1 MRYTYKHFLGYE
13 KGEDGF
19 PKIVESEA
27 KIILCIYDMFYFKGK
42 TPSNIA
48 SHLTEEKIPTPAGK
62 EVWQA
67 STVESILTNEKYKG
81 DALLQK
87 TFTVDFLTK
96 KKKINEGE
104 IQQYYIEGSHP
115 AIISPEFFDLV
126 QIELQKRKGQKR
138 STSGIFASMIVCG
151 ECGNFYGSKVWHS
164 TSKYRRVVWQCNQKF
179 KNNEK
184 CSTPHFTEEQL
195 KEAFVQMFNYTIENK
210 EELVDTI
217 MDIIET
223 ISDTE
228 KLDKKISELET
239 RMKIASEKIR
249 SLVNENANNA
259 MNQAEY
265 ETEYQNRA
273 NVYRELADELEGL
286 EKEKLL
292 RNNKKV
298 EAESAL
304 KILKEND
311 SPITEFDENLF
322 YGLIENITVQ
332 SKDTLVFNF
341 KDGSSRV
348 WKI

>member
-27 KIILCIYDMFYFKGK
+27 KIIRCIYDMFYFKGK

-96 KKKINEGE
+96 KTKVNEGE

-115 AIISPEFFDLV
+115 AIISPELFDLV

-138 STSGIFASMIVCG
+138 STAGVFASMIVCG
-151 ECGNFYGSKVWHS
+151 DCGNFYGSKVWHS
-164 TSKYRRVVWQCNQKF
+164 TSKYRKTIWQCNRKF
-179 KNNEK
+179 KNRDK
-184 CSTPHFTEEQL
+184 CSTPHLTEE
-195 KEAFVQMFNYTIENK
+195 KVKDAFVWIFNCTIEKK
-210 EELVDTI
+210 EDLIDTI
-217 MDIIET
+217 VDIIER

-228 KLDKKISELET
+228 KLDIKISELE
-239 RMKIASEKIR
+239 MKIEIASENIR
-249 SLVNENANNA
+249 SWVNENAHNA
-259 MNQAEY
+259 MNQTEY

-292 RNNKKV
+292 MNDKKKEV
-298 EAESAL
+298 ESAL

-341 KDGSSRV
+341 KDGSSRI
-348 WKI
+348 WNL